1 MENEDIKYDGH
12 ATIVINESDSA
23 WDEHKP
29 KLMSAQD
36 ISTGIRTCKKF
47 SQTIMDMKNN
57 LSVVQEYIL
66 ENYEDMGLHAQEIAD
81 LLEIELTKE
90 VSVTVTVEFEVQ
102 LSLKPDEDLDDII
115 TNLEYSI
122 DRTDE
127 VTDYYT
133 GDVTWQES

>member
-1 MENEDIKYDGH
+1 MENEDIKYDAH

-23 WDEHKP
+23 YDDAKPRVMDAQEISAILRYDKRRQAELAELKGKLEHVK
-29 KLMSAQD
+29 
-36 ISTGIRTCKKF
+36 
-47 SQTIMDMKNN
+47 
-57 LSVVQEYIL
+57 EYLL
-66 ENYEDMGLHAQEIAD
+66 ENYEELEEHAQEIAD
-81 LLEIELTKE
+81 LLDIELVKE

-115 TNLEYSI
+115 MNLDYSI
-122 DRTDE
+122 GTSDE

>member
-1 MENEDIKYDGH
+1 MENEDIKYDGS
-12 ATIVINESDSA
+12 AIVIINESDSVYEEA
-23 WDEHKP
+23 KP
-29 KLMSAQD
+29 REINAHEISAILRYDKRRQKELTELKGKLD
-36 ISTGIRTCKKF
+36 TVR
-47 SQTIMDMKNN
+47 DY
-57 LSVVQEYIL
+57 LL
-66 ENYEDMGLHAQEIAD
+66 ENYEELGEHAQEIAD
-81 LLEIELTKE
+81 LLDIELTKE

-115 TNLEYSI
+115 MGLEYTI